1 MHVYF
6 KQRDGAR
13 QVLNCHELQ
22 IAGRQLLLCARRCRM
37 AASCP
42 CIDISNAALFCVT
55 FEHVC
60 TFSHIS
66 IYCGCS
72 SFQRDETLSCDVI
85 LFTASPRRGQETK
98 EIPVFLDRSFLPDGY
113 IPGTPTDLDLVV
125 RYSDRQCACCC
136 SWFDFDVCKKH
147 HCQDTLVLF
156 KTRAQLIVVKQKRMQ
171 FHVWLDRRRSF

>member
-55 FEHVC
+55 SSMFVLSR
-60 TFSHIS
+60 TFP
-66 IYCGCS
+66 Y
-72 SFQRDETLSCDVI
+72 
-85 LFTASPRRGQETK
+85 TAT
-98 EIPVFLDRSFLPDGY
+98 
-113 IPGTPTDLDLVV
+113 
-125 RYSDRQCACCC
+125 
-136 SWFDFDVCKKH
+136 
-147 HCQDTLVLF
+147 VLHF
-156 KTRAQLIVVKQKRMQ
+156 NEMKQ
-171 FHVWLDRRRSF
+171 